1 MKKKDNAIRAFIVVL
16 LLLGF
21 FYGFSIAGKKY
32 PHYFIEKKYSKK
44 NETREIKI
52 ILKTGASMIK
62 SYYRPHTAPDYPNR
76 MPVVTLSGSWFDMG
90 KQYGLECAGY
100 IRAVYDGFYK
110 KWDEKPF
117 GIVYLKSCL
126 KKYDEQTRAF
136 SPEMASFMEGI
147 SYGAADSLDRSRYSG
162 HLTNYEKI
170 LFINCAMEMIYCDEW
185 HEKLTGK
192 KIQKKNKN
200 QENQPGDVFCTCWAA
215 LPKSTSLG
223 ELITGLNRDFKY
235 YPALYQVAI
244 KAYPEDSEAKSFAF
258 TAPAGLVGSNNCI
271 NADGLYIGQTRV
283 ADEFRPDE
291 GIEEMSFGVPASII
305 CAHMT
310 SYCNNVD
317 KAKDILIYGTEQYR
331 EKTKRKTLLHSN
343 CMNYLLAKNN
353 KALVVERSAN
363 HYAIRYPGDMNE
375 DEKSFIATTNHFTCS
390 YSYNKDGIRTDIPMT
405 LYGRNAKNKGA
416 GYSVARLDSAIH
428 QLHVY
433 YKRMNVNLGQNEICS
448 LITYFDSMGL
458 EHYHVKR
465 DEKKILARE
474 IGYSIDNQRE
484 KNGVPFAGTIA
495 AHVNLPQEGIMYY
508 VQGSPHDWLG
518 LWDVIQIGKE
528 EESTD

>member
-1 MKKKDNAIRAFIVVL
+1 MKKKDNAIRAFLIVL

-32 PHYFIEKKYSKK
+32 PHYFREKQYGK
-44 NETREIKI
+44 NETREIRI
-52 ILKTGASMIK
+52 TLETGASMINN
-62 SYYRPHTAPDYPNR
+62 YYRPHTAPKYPNR
-76 MPVVTLSGSWFDMG
+76 MPVINLSGSWFEMG
-90 KQYGLECAGY
+90 RQYGLESAGY

-110 KWDEKPF
+110 KWDGKPF
-117 GIVYLKSCL
+117 GIVYLKNCL
-126 KKYDEQTRAF
+126 GKYDKQARAF
-136 SPEMASFMEGI
+136 FPEMVSFMEGI

-170 LFINCAMEMIYCDEW
+170 LFINCAMEMVYCDEW

-192 KIQKKNKN
+192 KIQKKNRNQKN
-200 QENQPGDVFCTCWAA
+200 LPGDVFCTCWAA
-215 LPKSTSLG
+215 LPESTSMG

-244 KAYPEDSEAKSFAF
+244 KAYPEDMEADSFTF
-258 TAPAGLVGSNNCI
+258 TTPAGLVGSNNCI
-271 NADGLYIGQTRV
+271 NSNGLYIGQTRV

-291 GIEEMSFGVPASII
+291 GIEEMSFGVPAII
-305 CAHMT
+305 VCAYMT
-310 SYCNNVD
+310 SHCNTID
-317 KAKDILIYGTEQYR
+317 EAKDILIHGTVQYR

-343 CMNYLLAKNN
+343 CMNYLLAQKN

-375 DEKSFIATTNHFTCS
+375 DVKSFIAVTNHFTCP
-390 YSYNKDGIRTDIPMT
+390 YSYNKDGVRTDIPMT
-405 LYGRNAKNKGA
+405 LYGRNAKSDGA

-433 YKRMNVNLGQNEICS
+433 NRRMNVNLGKNEICS

-458 EHYHVKR
+458 EHYYVKQ
-465 DEKKILARE
+465 DGKKILARQ

-484 KNGVPFAGTIA
+484 KNDVPFAGTIA

-508 VQGSPHDWLG
+508 LQGSPHDWLG
-518 LWDVIQIGKE
+518 FWDVIQLGE
-528 EESTD
+528 EEKKSTD